1 MGRFMKMH
9 EQAMVATALEY
20 TGRGESARV
29 YNPQNELLF
38 ELKAEENI
46 PFGNKIALTG
56 ISKGERVIKYGAP
69 IGVAIRDIQK
79 GRLVH
84 VHNVRSAA
92 VDIPENIR
100 IEIIRQMNIG
110 EED

>member
-1 MGRFMKMH
+1 MGRFMRMH
-9 EQAMVATALEY
+9 EQDMVATALEY
-20 TGRGESARV
+20 TGRGE
-29 YNPQNELLF
+29 F
-38 ELKAEENI
+38 EVKAEEDI
-46 PFGNKIALTG
+46 PFGNKIALTR

-69 IGVAIRDIQK
+69 IGVAVRDIQK
-79 GRLVH
+79 GRMVH

-100 IEIIRQMNIG
+100 IEIIRQMNIR